1 MRKTTRRQ
9 KIAGVLWLIAFP
21 FLFGTVG
28 NWDFGYDITA
38 FDIVKIVIGMVLLII
53 AIPVSGELD
62 VDEDEDT
69 GKEEKPPLNSNSASG
84 KRNLTQWYY
93 TTHERKSQDGND
105 RQ

>member
-1 MRKTTRRQ
+1 MTRREI
-9 KIAGVLWLIAFP
+9 IAVALWAVAFLLI
-21 FLFGTVG
+21 FGTVG
-28 NWDFGYDITA
+28 SWDFGYDITA
-38 FDIVKIVIGMVLLII
+38 LDIVKIIIGMVLLII

-62 VDEDEDT
+62 VDEDEDI
-69 GKEEKPPLNSNSASG
+69 GREEKPPLNSNSASG